1 MLTHFVFVLAIFLAA
16 PFMNRKRHFFVFSF
30 ILLFLFLAIRYN
42 FGNDYSAYRDMY
54 GYIRAGKYTHGADDI
69 LFKMLNRLSPS
80 YYVLIAISSLIYIV
94 AIYLLIKKNLPVR
107 LYWMGFLILLVNP
120 YLFLIHLSSIRQTL
134 AICFVVIA
142 MHFAVKR
149 QLLPYILMILTATGF
164 HKSAI
169 IILPLYLFLNDSK
182 IKKKWLAILV
192 AGVAVLVFTPVL
204 DIMLRFAFRFFPQYE
219 VYYKFGQPS
228 GLRTALISGVLFLVV
243 IFNINKLEGRAMIY
257 GKLALI
263 AVSISMFAVRVVMI
277 ARVGMYFD
285 IFLIVALPSIL
296 EKMNLKVN
304 REIVFCMI
312 LAIYGMRYLSFFLSP
327 EWSPYY
333 GNYQTVFGALPF

>member
-1 MLTHFVFVLAIFLAA
+1 MLTHFVFVLAIILAA

-30 ILLFLFLAIRYN
+30 MLLFIFLALRYN
-42 FGNDYSAYRDMY
+42 FGNDYMAYRDMY
-54 GYIRAGKYTHGADDI
+54 GYVHAGLYVYVPHDI
-69 LFKMLNRLSPS
+69 LYRLLNLYSPS
-80 YYVLIAISSLIYIV
+80 FYALVAITSLIYIV
-94 AIYLLIKKNLPVR
+94 AIYMLIKKNLPVR
-107 LYWMGFLILLVNP
+107 LYWMALLILLLNP
-120 YLFLIHLSSIRQTL
+120 YLFLIHLSAMRQTL
-134 AICFVVIA
+134 AICFVVFAIQ
-142 MHFAVKR
+142 FAVKR
-149 QLLPYILMILTATGF
+149 QPIPYILMILVATGF

-169 IILPLYLFLNDSK
+169 IILPLYFFLTASK
-182 IKKKWLAILV
+182 IKTRWLVMLIG
-192 AGVAVLVFTPVL
+192 GVFALVFTPAL
-204 DIMLRFAFRFFPQYE
+204 DIILRFAFRIFPQYE
-219 VYYKFGQPS
+219 VYYKFGQSS
-228 GLRTALISGVLFLVV
+228 GLRTALISGVLFLIV
-243 IFNINKLEGRAMIY
+243 ICNINRLEGRAMVY